1 MLENVVD
8 SVIHDQVKSLG
19 MEAIQAASRLRA
31 SIMKDK
37 HANRMLESLVGEII
51 SMECR
56 AVAYS
61 VAREAIETR

>member
-1 MLENVVD
+1 MYENVVD
-8 SVIHDQVKSLG
+8 SVIHDQIKSLG
-19 MEAIQAASRLRA
+19 TEAIQAASRLRS

-37 HANRMLESLVGEII
+37 YANRMLESLVGEII
-51 SMECR
+51 SMESR